1 MSQALLKFNLP
12 DDQKEFAMASSGSQA
27 YCVLWDLDQFL
38 RSAIKYEDM
47 NELQV
52 VRDKLTEAMGAYGIS
67 FDNM

>member
-1 MSQALLKFNLP
+1 VSEAILKFNLP
-12 DDQKEFAMASSGSQA
+12 DEQSEYHMATHGQDA
-27 YCVLWDLDQFL
+27 YCCLWDLDQYL

-52 VRDKLTEAMGAYGIS
+52 VRDKLHEAMETYGIS